1 VKRAHLVLL
10 LALAAPACERI
21 QRHNAAADTTTA
33 PPQPP
38 GDSAAADSA
47 PPLPSRA
54 PGARVLAVE
63 GFLTPESVLYD
74 STRDVYL
81 VANVAGVETAKDNNG
96 FISRVKPDG
105 AVENLRFIEGGRNG
119 VTLHSPHGMAL
130 RGDTLWVADLD
141 AVRAFDAKSGAP
153 VDSISLADSNAVF
166 LNDIAVALTG
176 ALYITDTG
184 IRFDD
189 VGNVL
194 HPGPDRVFRVSPD
207 RKVTVAVKG
216 DSLGWPNGIALDP
229 IGKRFIIVSY
239 GGKSV
244 LSWKPGDK
252 SATTIARGA
261 GGYDGVEVVGGKII
275 LSSWGDSSV
284 SQVEGNQLVKLVA
297 GVPGPAGIGY
307 DGKRHRVLIP
317 VFEQNRVEVWQLP

>member
-1 VKRAHLVLL
+1 VKRTHLVLL
-10 LALAAPACERI
+10 LALAAPACERL
-21 QRHNAAADTTTA
+21 QNDQAAADTTA
-33 PPQPP
+33 VPPV
-38 GDSAAADSA
+38 DSAA
-47 PPLPSRA
+47 PPAATDLPTAA
-54 PGARVLAVE
+54 PGMRVLAVE
-63 GFLTPESVLYD
+63 GFLSPESVLYD
-74 STRDVYL
+74 SVQDVYL
-81 VANVAGVETAKDNNG
+81 VANVVGGEAAKDNNG

-119 VTLHSPHGMAL
+119 VTLHAPKGMAL
-130 RGDTLWVADLD
+130 RGDTLWVADINV
-141 AVRAFDAKSGAP
+141 VRAFHARSGAP
-153 VDSISLADSNAVF
+153 VDSVSLADSNAVF

-194 HPGPDRVFRVSPD
+194 HPGPDRVFRIAPD
-207 RKVTVAVKG
+207 RTISVAIKG

-244 LSWKPGDK
+244 LAWKPGDK
-252 SATTIARGA
+252 TATTIARGA
-261 GGYDGVEVVGGKII
+261 GGYDGVEVVGGRI
-275 LSSWGDSSV
+275 LVSSWSDSSV
-284 SQVEGNQLVKLVA
+284 SRVEGNALVKLVA

-307 DGKRHRVLIP
+307 DTRRDRVLVP
-317 VFEQNRVEVWQLP
+317 VFEGNRVEVWQVK